1 MDANQNWK
9 DVCTLYNSTRNGGV
23 SHTGAIKVVQGK
35 FKGLG
40 PANQKRLSDQY
51 KPSSVMPKA
60 GENWKDVCTL
70 YNSLRNKGETHAN
83 AIKIVSSKYSDVGPG
98 NQSRLERQ
106 YKPAKKPAP
115 PAKKPSSPAKK
126 QDDPPTPTPDPE
138 DVISTLDLNLLTK
151 GGGDWN
157 IGNAINMKNSKVE
170 QFQGETVVKAV
181 YGKNSGTSGDPG
193 VGGFRFSAAPV
204 GLNKDAIT
212 FAWEVYYPQGFQFAK
227 GGKHGGV
234 FIGHGAASGYDHSPT
249 GSSNRVM
256 WQKFD
261 KDGAGVISYIYP
273 PSDLKQKIPGLDP
286 EGHGIGFF
294 KDDFKNALKYDTWN
308 KIEIGTKMNTFKNG
322 VPQLDGESYVVVNG
336 KKRVLKGINW
346 SRSPDL
352 FINRLDCNNFF
363 GGPDPS
369 PVNQHAYFK
378 NFQMKKYQA

>member
-1 MDANQNWK
+1 MDANSNWN
-9 DVCTLYNSTRNGGV
+9 DVCALYNSTRDGGV
-23 SHTGAIKVVQGK
+23 SHTEAIKVVRGK
-35 FKGLG
+35 FRGLG

-51 KPSSVMPKA
+51 KPSSIIPKA

-83 AIKIVSSKYSDVGPG
+83 AIKIVSSKYSGVGPG

-106 YKPAKKPAP
+106 YKPSTPN
-115 PAKKPSSPAKK
+115 
-126 QDDPPTPTPDPE
+126 PPTPKPPTPEPE

-151 GGGDWN
+151 GGGDWK
-157 IGNAINMKNSKVE
+157 IGNAVNMKNSKVE
-170 QFQGETVVKAV
+170 QFQGDTVVKAV

-193 VGGFRFSAAPV
+193 VGGFRFSAAPI

-227 GGKHGGV
+227 GGKHGGT
-234 FIGHGAASGYDHSPT
+234 FIGHGAASGYNHSPT
-249 GSSNRVM
+249 GSSNRIM
-256 WQKFD
+256 WK
-261 KDGAGVISYIYP
+261 KDGGVIDYIYP
-273 PSDLKQKIPGLDP
+273 PSDLKQKIPGLVPD
-286 EGHGIGFF
+286 GHGIGFF
-294 KDDFKNALKYDTWN
+294 QDDFEKALKYDMWN
-308 KIEIGTKMNTFKNG
+308 KVEIGTKMNTFKNG

-352 FINRLDCNNFF
+352 FINRFDWNNFF

-369 PVNQHAYFK
+369 PVNQMCFFK
-378 NFQMKKYQA
+378 NYQMKKYNA